1 MKVAGIISEYNPFHN
16 GHLYHIEETKKNT
29 GCDCTVAVMSGNFV
43 MRGETALYNKFIR
56 AKSAVLGGV
65 DLVLEL
71 SVPYALSS
79 SEYFSFAGVSVL
91 DSLNVLDCI
100 SFGSE
105 EGDISSLSRIADCL
119 LEPTTIEKIKENQ
132 KQGVPVFS
140 AISEEFSDE
149 DKKILEKPNNI
160 LAINY
165 IKALKRL
172 NSKIVPYTVK
182 RKNVGY
188 NESKIKENFA
198 SATGIREMLK
208 NGKDIKELIPEL
220 SYDLI
225 KKEKPV
231 FEESIDDIITYLL
244 RIKKPKDLLKYADV
258 NEGIENLIIKTAL
271 REFGIKDIAMG
282 VKSKRY
288 TYTRIKR
295 ILYNI
300 LLDIDKSEREIKPQ
314 FARVLAF
321 NEKGQEILS
330 KIKKKS
336 DIPVFTNPT
345 KDMYK
350 KYEIL
355 NTDLKAS
362 YIYHILSKEKNPYTD
377 KILL

>member
-1 MKVAGIISEYNPFHN
+1 MKVAGIVAEYNPFHN
-16 GHLYHIEETKKNT
+16 GHLYQIEETKLNT
-29 GCDCTVAVMSGNFV
+29 GCDCIVAVMSGNFV
-43 MRGETALYNKFIR
+43 MRGEAALYNKFVR
-56 AKSAVLGGV
+56 AKGAVLGGV

-79 SEYFSFAGVSVL
+79 SEYFSYAGVSVL
-91 DSLNVLDCI
+91 DSLNVTDYI

-105 EGDISSLSRIADCL
+105 EGNISSLSKIADCL
-119 LEPTTIEKIKENQ
+119 LKESTIEKIRENQ
-132 KQGVPVFS
+132 KKGISVFS

-149 DKKILEKPNNI
+149 DNKILEMPNNI

-172 NSKIVPYTVK
+172 NSKIIPYTVK

-188 NESKIKENFA
+188 NDSNAKESFA

-208 NGKDIKELIPEL
+208 NKEDIKEFIPAS

-225 KKEKPV
+225 KDENPV
-231 FEESIDDIITYLL
+231 FEEAMNDIITYLL
-244 RIKKPKDLLKYADV
+244 RIKKPEDLLKYADV
-258 NEGIENLIIKTAL
+258 NEGLENLIIKTAL
-271 REFGIKDIAMG
+271 NEYGIQDIAMG
-282 VKSKRY
+282 IKSKRY

>member
-1 MKVAGIISEYNPFHN
+1 MKVAGIVSEYNPFHN
-16 GHLYHIEETKKNT
+16 GHLYQIEEIKKNT

-105 EGDISSLSRIADCL
+105 EGEISSLSRIADCL

-132 KQGVPVFS
+132 KQGIPVFS
-140 AISEEFSDE
+140 AISEEFSDK
-149 DKKILEKPNNI
+149 DKNVLEKPNNI

-172 NSKIVPYTVK
+172 NSKIIPYTVK

-208 NGKDIKELIPEL
+208 NGGDIKELIPEL
-220 SYDLI
+220 SYNLI
-225 KKEKPV
+225 KEEKPV

-244 RIKKPKDLLKYADV
+244 RIKKPEDLLKYADV

>member
-1 MKVAGIISEYNPFHN
+1 MKVAGIVSEYNPFHN
-16 GHLYHIEETKKNT
+16 GHLYQIEETKKNT

-105 EGDISSLSRIADCL
+105 EGDISSLLRIADCL

-132 KQGVPVFS
+132 KQGIPVFS
-140 AISEEFSDE
+140 AISEEFSDK
-149 DKKILEKPNNI
+149 DKNVLEKPNNI

-172 NSKIVPYTVK
+172 DSKIVPYTVK

-208 NGKDIKELIPEL
+208 NDEDIKELVPEF
-220 SYDLI
+220 SYNLI
-225 KKEKPV
+225 KEEKPV

-244 RIKKPKDLLKYADV
+244 RIKKPEDLLKYADV

>member
-105 EGDISSLSRIADCL
+105 EGDISSLARIADCL

-140 AISEEFSDE
+140 AISKEFSDK
-149 DKKILEKPNNI
+149 DKNVLEKPNNI

-172 NSKIVPYTVK
+172 NSKIAPYTVK

-208 NGKDIKELIPEL
+208 NGEDIKELIPEL
-220 SYDLI
+220 SYNLI
-225 KKEKPV
+225 KEEKPV

-244 RIKKPKDLLKYADV
+244 RIKNPEDLLKYADV

-321 NEKGQEILS
+321 NEKGKDLLS
-330 KIKKKS
+330 QIKKKS

>member
-79 SEYFSFAGVSVL
+79 SEYFSFAGVSIL

-105 EGDISSLSRIADCL
+105 EGDISSLARIADCL

-208 NGKDIKELIPEL
+208 NGGDIKELIPEL
-220 SYDLI
+220 SYNLI
-225 KKEKPV
+225 KEEKPV

-244 RIKKPKDLLKYADV
+244 RIKKPEDLLKYADV

>member
-16 GHLYHIEETKKNT
+16 GHLYQIEETKKNT

-43 MRGETALYNKFIR
+43 MRGEAALYNKFIR

-79 SEYFSFAGVSVL
+79 SEYFAYGGVSVL
-91 DSLNVLDCI
+91 DSLNVTDFI

-105 EGDISSLSRIADCL
+105 EGDISSLARIADFL
-119 LEPTTIEKIKENQ
+119 SKESTIEKIKKNQ
-132 KQGVPVFS
+132 KKGVSVFS
-140 AISEEFSDE
+140 AISEEFFNE
-149 DKKILEKPNNI
+149 DKRILEKPNNI

-165 IKALKRL
+165 LKALKRL
-172 NSKIVPYTVK
+172 DSEIIPYTVK

-188 NESKIKENFA
+188 NEKDTKENFA

-208 NGKDIKELIPEL
+208 NNEDISEFIPKL
-220 SYDLI
+220 TYDLL
-225 KKEKPV
+225 KEETPV
-231 FEESIDDIITYLL
+231 FEDKVNDIITYSL
-244 RIKKPKDLLKYADV
+244 RIKKPSDLLKYADV

-271 REFGIKDIAMG
+271 NEYGIKDIAMG
-282 VKSKRY
+282 IKSKRY

-300 LLDIDKSEREIKPQ
+300 LLDIDKEEREIKPQ

-321 NEKGQEILS
+321 NEKGKELLS
-330 KIKKKS
+330 QIKKKS
-336 DIPVFTNPT
+336 DIPVFTNIT

-362 YIYHILSKEKNPYTD
+362 YIYHILSGQKNGYVD

>member
-1 MKVAGIISEYNPFHN
+1 MKVAGIVSEYNPFHN
-16 GHLYHIEETKKNT
+16 GHLYQIEETKKNT

-79 SEYFSFAGVSVL
+79 SEYFAYGGVSVL
-91 DSLNVLDCI
+91 DSLNVIDFI

-105 EGDISSLSRIADCL
+105 EGDISSLEKIADCL
-119 LEPTTIEKIKENQ
+119 LKSDAVEKIKKNQ
-132 KQGVPVFS
+132 KKGISVFS
-140 AISEEFSDE
+140 AISEEFSDY

-172 NSKIVPYTVK
+172 NSGIIPYTVK

-188 NESKIKENFA
+188 NDSNAKESFA

-208 NGKDIKELIPEL
+208 NKEDIKGFIPES

-231 FEESIDDIITYLL
+231 FEEAINDIITYSL
-244 RIKKPKDLLKYADV
+244 RIKKPEDLLKYADV
-258 NEGIENLIIKTAL
+258 NEGLENLIIKTAL
-271 REFGIKDIAMG
+271 NEYGIKDIAMG
-282 VKSKRY
+282 IKSKRY

-300 LLDIDKSEREIKPQ
+300 LLDIDKCEREIKPQ

-321 NEKGQEILS
+321 NEKGKELLS
-330 KIKKKS
+330 RIKKKS
-336 DIPVFTNPT
+336 DIPVFTNIT
-345 KDMYK
+345 KDMYE

-362 YIYHILSKEKNPYTD
+362 HIYHLLTGEKKGYTD